1 MENLLKT
8 TFLLTLLTLLVVFA
22 GLALGGGRGMSI
34 AFCLACMMNFGAYWF
49 SDKIV
54 LAMYRAQPL
63 NEDEAPEV
71 FEILRKLSVKAGV
84 PMPRLYMLPSASANA
99 FATGR
104 DPKHAAI
111 AVTHG
116 IVGLLNKEE
125 LSGVMGHELSHILN
139 YDILLS
145 SITATLAGTLSMIA
159 SMFRWSFLWGGER
172 DKQNSGHPLAL
183 VLTSIVMP
191 FAAMLIQCAISR
203 SREYTA
209 DLSGARLCE
218 EPLYL
223 ASALRKIDAVSK
235 QFPLRDAEP
244 ATAHLFI
251 MSPLSGKG
259 WSALFSTHPSVE
271 DRIARLEAMGRSSSG
286 EVGPPGLKA
295 LTMREAAV
303 KIRPLSK
310 PTPM

>member
-1 MENLLKT
+1 MANFFKT
-8 TFLLTLLTLLVVFA
+8 TFLLALLTLLVVFF
-22 GLALGGGRGMSI
+22 GFALGGERGMAP
-34 AFCLACMMNFGAYWF
+34 AFCLACVMNFGAYWF

-63 NEDEAPEV
+63 TEDEAPEV
-71 FEILRKLSVKAGV
+71 FEILRELSAKAGV

-125 LSGVMGHELSHILN
+125 LSGVLGHELSHILN

-145 SITATLAGTLSMIA
+145 SIAATLAGALSMIA
-159 SMFRWSFLWGGER
+159 SMFRWSFFWGGER
-172 DKQNSGHPLAL
+172 DERDNGHPLAL
-183 VLTSIVMP
+183 ILASIVMP
-191 FAAMLIQCAISR
+191 LVAMLIQLTISR
-203 SREYTA
+203 SREYGA
-209 DLSGARLCE
+209 DLGGAKLCG

-223 ASALRKIDAVSK
+223 ASALRKIDAASRRL
-235 QFPLRDAEP
+235 PLRDAEP

-251 MSPLSGKG
+251 ANPLSGKG
-259 WSALFSTHPSVE
+259 WSALFSTHPPME
-271 DRIARLEAMGRSSSG
+271 DRMARLEVMSR
-286 EVGPPGLKA
+286 PPERL
-295 LTMREAAV
+295 E
-303 KIRPLSK
+303 PLV
-310 PTPM
+310 